1 METVIFLMGVF
12 GVISLLME
20 LGMQG
25 QNRTK
30 RNRER
35 NTVFIIG
42 MVFCCLW
49 LITGVVVILMKH
61 YNY

>member
-61 YNY
+61 